1 MVPAKSAAM
10 LALGVAMAT
19 GTAIP
24 VHAQVASLT
33 TSNVNHAGQFDV
45 PLNKSQVLTV
55 DRPFSKAMVGNQEIA
70 DILPMTNRSLY
81 VLGKKVGT
89 TSLTLYDSRNMLIAV
104 VDVAVGPDVVT
115 LKRQLSELIPGEQIG
130 ARISND
136 AVVLTGTV
144 SSASAVDRAVQ
155 IAKTYAGGDEKVV
168 NMLSVGASQQVMLEV
183 RFSEV
188 NRQAAKELGINH
200 SFINNSGK
208 FVGGVGENG
217 LAGVPVTGSTSSVG
231 SGSTSGS
238 SLTNT
243 ITTTNGAPNTVN
255 QAVTSNS
262 QFSNNSSSSVTAR
275 GGNGV
280 LDLLLPA
287 TAFSALGLV
296 TNIGGLKISSA
307 LDALE
312 RKGLV
317 KTLAEPTLV
326 ALSGETASFL
336 AGGEFPIPVAQNNNG
351 TGGGNSITVEFK
363 PFGVSLG
370 FTPTVLSD
378 GVINLV
384 VEPEVSSIDP
394 SASVQING
402 LVIPGLLTRR
412 AKTVVELRDGQ
423 SFAIAGLLR
432 NDFQDTIRQVPVLG
446 SLPII
451 GALFRSSAFQKQ
463 QTELVMIVTP
473 RLVKP
478 MRAEDVSLP
487 TDRVGDPNELDL
499 FLMGRTDK
507 AVGINPLNP
516 DAMPPERRQAAPAP
530 AAPAAD
536 PAGATQS
543 GYEL

>member
-1 MVPAKSAAM
+1 MVPAKSTSR
-10 LALGVAMAT
+10 LALGAALAMAAAMP
-19 GTAIP
+19 AIP
-24 VHAQVASLT
+24 AAAQIASLS
-33 TSNVNHAGQFDV
+33 TSNVDHAGQLDV

-55 DRPFSKAMVGNQEIA
+55 DRPFAKALVGNQEVA
-70 DILPMTNRSLY
+70 DILPMTNRSIY

-115 LKRQLSELIPGEQIG
+115 LKRQLSELIPGEPIG

-144 SSASAVDRAVQ
+144 SSAAAVDRAVQ
-155 IAKTYAGGDEKVV
+155 VARTYAGGEDKVV
-168 NMLSVGASQQVMLEV
+168 NMMSIGASQQVMLEV

-188 NRQAAKELGINH
+188 NRQAAKQIGLNH
-200 SFINNSGK
+200 SFVGNKTAGSIGNLAGDSVVPTNNNGVPTILLDGLSDA
-208 FVGGVGENG
+208 FGVGTWSFK
-217 LAGVPVTGSTSSVG
+217 LGS
-231 SGSTSGS
+231 
-238 SLTNT
+238 L
-243 ITTTNGAPNTVN
+243 
-255 QAVTSNS
+255 
-262 QFSNNSSSSVTAR
+262 
-275 GGNGV
+275 
-280 LDLLLPA
+280 
-287 TAFSALGLV
+287 
-296 TNIGGLKISSA
+296 NIFSA

-336 AGGEFPIPVAQNNNG
+336 AGGEFPIPVLQGGGSGGGGG
-351 TGGGNSITVEFK
+351 TGGNNGITVEFK

-370 FTPTVLSD
+370 FTPTVLAD
-378 GVINLV
+378 GIINLV

-394 SASVQING
+394 SASVTING
-402 LVIPGLLTRR
+402 LVVPGLLTRR

-423 SFAIAGLLR
+423 SFAVAGLLR
-432 NDFQDTIRQVPVLG
+432 NDFQDTVRQLPILG
-446 SLPII
+446 SIPII
-451 GALFRSSAFQKQ
+451 GSLFRSTGFQKQ
-463 QTELVMIVTP
+463 ETELVMIVTP

-478 MRAEDVSLP
+478 MQAADVRLP
-487 TDRVGDPNELDL
+487 TDRVGNPNELDL

-516 DAMPPERRQAAPAP
+516 NAMPPEKGPSAPAP
-530 AAPAAD
+530 APAVSAPEAAAPA

>member
-1 MVPAKSAAM
+1 MVRGKSMTA
-10 LALGVAMAT
+10 LALGMALAAGAAT
-19 GTAIP
+19 PAP
-24 VHAQVASLT
+24 AQIASLT
-33 TSNVNHAGQFDV
+33 ASNVDHAGQLDV

-55 DRPFSKAMVGNQEIA
+55 DRAFSKALVGNQEVA
-70 DILPMTNRSLY
+70 DILPLTNRSLY

-115 LKRQLSELIPGEQIG
+115 LKRQLAELIPGEQIG

-155 IAKTYAGGDEKVV
+155 IARTYAGGDEKVV

-188 NRQAAKELGINH
+188 NRQAAKQIGLNH
-200 SFINNSGK
+200 SFTGNRTAGSIGNLAGDSIIPTNNDRIPTIKLDSLTDT
-208 FVGGVGENG
+208 FGVGTW
-217 LAGVPVTGSTSSVG
+217 AYKIGS
-231 SGSTSGS
+231 
-238 SLTNT
+238 LNL
-243 ITTTNGAPNTVN
+243 
-255 QAVTSNS
+255 
-262 QFSNNSSSSVTAR
+262 F
-275 GGNGV
+275 
-280 LDLLLPA
+280 
-287 TAFSALGLV
+287 
-296 TNIGGLKISSA
+296 SA

-336 AGGEFPIPVAQNNNG
+336 AGGEFPIPVVQNG
-351 TGGGNSITVEFK
+351 GGGGGNGNNGITVEFK

-378 GVINLV
+378 GIINLV

-394 SASVQING
+394 SASVSING
-402 LVIPGLLTRR
+402 LVVPGLLTRR

-432 NDFQDTIRQVPVLG
+432 NDFQDTVRQLPILG
-446 SLPII
+446 SIPII
-451 GALFRSSAFQKQ
+451 GSLFRSTGFQKQ

-487 TDRVGDPNELDL
+487 TDRVGNPHELDL

-516 DAMPPERRQAAPAP
+516 DAMPPEKRRAVPAP
-530 AAPAAD
+530 AAPAAAAPVPAQA
-536 PAGATQS
+536 PAGASQS

>member
-10 LALGVAMAT
+10 LALGVALAA
-19 GTAIP
+19 GTAMP
-24 VHAQVASLT
+24 VQAQVASLT
-33 TSNVNHAGQFDV
+33 ASNVNHAGQFDV

-55 DRPFSKAMVGNQEIA
+55 DRAFSKAMVGNQEIA

-188 NRQAAKELGINH
+188 NRQAAKQIGLNH
-200 SFINNSGK
+200 SFNGNKTAGSIGSLASESIVPTNNGGTPTIALDGLSDA
-208 FVGGVGENG
+208 FGVGTW
-217 LAGVPVTGSTSSVG
+217 AYKIGS
-231 SGSTSGS
+231 
-238 SLTNT
+238 LN
-243 ITTTNGAPNTVN
+243 
-255 QAVTSNS
+255 
-262 QFSNNSSSSVTAR
+262 
-275 GGNGV
+275 
-280 LDLLLPA
+280 L
-287 TAFSALGLV
+287 FSAL
-296 TNIGGLKISSA
+296 
-307 LDALE
+307 DMLE

-336 AGGEFPIPVAQNNNG
+336 AGGEFPIPVVQSG
-351 TGGGNSITVEFK
+351 GGGGGSGGGNNGITVEFK

-378 GVINLV
+378 GIINLV

-394 SASVQING
+394 SASVSING
-402 LVIPGLLTRR
+402 LVVPGLLTRR

-432 NDFQDTIRQVPVLG
+432 NDFQDTVRQLPVLG
-446 SLPII
+446 SIPLI
-451 GALFRSSAFQKQ
+451 GALFRSTGFQKQ

-487 TDRVGDPNELDL
+487 TDRVGDPDELDL

-507 AVGINPLNP
+507 AVGINPLDPN
-516 DAMPPERRQAAPAP
+516 AMPPEQRKAAPAP
-530 AAPAAD
+530 AAPADA
-536 PAGATQS
+536 PAAATQS